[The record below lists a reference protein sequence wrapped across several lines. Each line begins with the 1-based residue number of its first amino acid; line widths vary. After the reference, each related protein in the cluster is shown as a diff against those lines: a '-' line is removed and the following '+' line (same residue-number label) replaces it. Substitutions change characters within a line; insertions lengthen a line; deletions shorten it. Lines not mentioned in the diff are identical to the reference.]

1 MIQYNLVEKHISV
14 KNEIIAAINAAFENC
29 PKGKYGFISD
39 DMLMVSTNGGDE
51 HIENISWD
59 GSLVVVN
66 TTENTAL
73 HLDDLYFDDLLY
85 FYEIIEIYA
94 FQIEEVL
101 ELLN

>member
-1 MIQYNLVEKHISV
+1 MIQYNLAEKHMLL
-14 KNEIIAAINAAFENC
+14 KNEIIGAINTAFEYC

-39 DMLMVSTNGGDE
+39 DMLVVSTNGGDE

-73 HLDDLYFDDLLY
+73 HLDDLSFDDLLY
-85 FYEIIEIYA
+85 FYEVIEGYA